1 MKIIAASNHD
11 LETYA
16 QYFVAENIPTKEL
29 AKLMCEGL
37 NKNVTDSFPTYYREV
52 EDDYKLWRG
61 MEDLI

>member
-29 AKLMCEGL
+29 ANDMCKGL
-37 NKNVTDSFPTYYREV
+37 NEKATDSSLTYYRVV